1 MTPLSN
7 KGLQEFRA
15 NYIDMMITGMDM
27 DTLYQIVFDNLDEY
41 YQRLDEEDIK
51 AEILDNYDE
60 EVLESLYP
68 VDAQRSLYDEV
79 VEYYSDPL
87 SVAS

>member
-7 KGLQEFRA
+7 KGLKEFRA
-15 NYIDMMITGMDM
+15 NYINMMIDGMDT
-27 DTLYQIVFDNLDEY
+27 DTLIQIVFDNLDEY
-41 YQRLDEEDIK
+41 YERLDEDDIK
-51 AEILDNYDE
+51 AEILDNYGEDT
-60 EVLESLYP
+60 LKSLYP

-79 VEYYSDPL
+79 IEYYANPL